1 MHPDKFELVPRQ
13 NETAVTL
20 PRGLT
25 NPFTWVASEVTLLS
39 VERDTSGGASVV
51 KLRMSPEAKSP
62 ALNAAA
68 LK

>member
-20 PRGLT
+20 PRGFT
-25 NPFTWVASEVTLLS
+25 DPFTWVASEVTLLS
-39 VERDTSGGASVV
+39 SDRDTSGGASVV
-51 KLRMSPEAKSP
+51 KLRMSPEVAPP
-62 ALNAAA
+62 ALDAAA

>member
-20 PRGLT
+20 PRG
-25 NPFTWVASEVTLLS
+25 FTDPLSWAASAVTLLS
-39 VERDTSGGASVV
+39 SERETSGGASVV
-51 KLRMSPEAKSP
+51 KLRISPEVEPPELDAT
-62 ALNAAA
+62 A